1 MIFTI
6 LGIRARIKIQTFSM
20 QAQHLCDSILYDHSL
35 IDIEFIKKDGTLK
48 FIIRIVFIFKSM
60 GHK

>member
-1 MIFTI
+1 
-6 LGIRARIKIQTFSM
+6 M

-35 IDIEFIKKDGTLK
+35 IDIEFIKKDGTVK
-48 FIIRIVFIFKSM
+48 FIICIVFIFKSM